1 VDVVEFVR
9 RQRAIVI
16 VVGVVI
22 ALVGGLGLLLDW
34 GASSKSSAAPA
45 TTSSSSGA
53 SRASSS
59 PASSATETPDEFFAA
74 FTTALKN
81 GDTAFLSERAH
92 PAVIA
97 RYGTAQCAAFVEQL
111 VDPSIDL
118 HIVSVSEPG
127 PFDYAS
133 DGKSTVVPD
142 TYVFHVD
149 GSAGNTP
156 GPRDFHFALVDGQ
169 FRLFVDCGTPV

>member
-1 VDVVEFVR
+1 MW
-9 RQRAIVI
+9 
-16 VVGVVI
+16 
-22 ALVGGLGLLLDW
+22 GLLLDW

-45 TTSSSSGA
+45 TTSSSSN
-53 SRASSS
+53 SSSASSS
-59 PASSATETPDEFFAA
+59 PASSASEDPAQFFAA
-74 FTTALKN
+74 FTTAVKN
-81 GDTAFLSERAH
+81 GDTTFLAERAH

-97 RYGTAQCAAFVEQL
+97 RYGTAQCATFVAQL

-118 HIVSVSEPG
+118 HIVSVSGPG

-149 GSAGNTP
+149 GTASNSP
-156 GPRDFHFALVDGQ
+156 GPRDYHLALVDGR
-169 FRLFVDCGTPV
+169 FRLFVDCGTPL